1 VDRIDALITETGQ
14 TGFHFVDEAAPPAR
28 LVDLAIALLERGRAI
43 SWWGNIRFEAAFTAD
58 VCRLLAASGCIA
70 VSGGLETASDRLL
83 ALMDKGVTVAQAAR
97 TAHHLTR
104 AGIMVHAY
112 LMYAFPTET
121 PQETMDAL
129 ERVRQFFEEDL
140 IQSGFWHRFTAT
152 VHSPVGRSPEAFGIS
167 IDPLPAGAFARN
179 DLTHRDP
186 RSGDLDALG
195 RGLARAVY
203 HYMHGMG
210 LDDDVRKWFD
220 ARMPRPK
227 VPRSAVRRAL
237 ASMEPTA
244 TDPAFR
250 LVWIGKRVEVVRSGT
265 GGRSGLVVYGRRW
278 SARVPLRKPILDW
291 LAEWIMVASPKNRKD
306 RPYPTL
312 GDLAATFPGPGSF
325 AAWSQGRAWR
335 GLRRA
340 GLLIV

>member
-1 VDRIDALITETGQ
+1 
-14 TGFHFVDEAAPPAR
+14 
-28 LVDLAIALLERGRAI
+28 
-43 SWWGNIRFEAAFTAD
+43 
-58 VCRLLAASGCIA
+58 
-70 VSGGLETASDRLL
+70 L

-97 TAHHLTR
+97 TTRHLTR

-121 PQETMDAL
+121 PQETIDAL

-152 VHSPVGRSPEAFGIS
+152 VHSPVGRMPETFGIS

-186 RSGDLDALG
+186 ASGDLDALG
-195 RGLARAVY
+195 GGLARAVY

-210 LDDDVRKWFD
+210 LDDDVRSWFD
-220 ARMPRPK
+220 GRMPRPN

-237 ASMEPTA
+237 DAVEPA
-244 TDPAFR
+244 AMDPASR
-250 LVWIGKRVEVVRSGT
+250 LVWIGERVEVARSGT
-265 GGRSGLVVYGRRW
+265 RGRGGLVVYGRT
-278 SARVPLRKPILDW
+278 STARVPLREPIADW
-291 LAEWIMVASPKNRKD
+291 LAEWVMAASPKSRQGL
-306 RPYPTL
+306 PYPTA
-312 GDLAATFPGPGSF
+312 GDLAAAFPGPGSF
-325 AAWSQGRAWR
+325 AAWSQGPAWR
-335 GLRRA
+335 ALRRA